1 MCSRFET
8 SSGKREAWDSLVR
21 DSLVRD
27 SNLAP
32 AAAGVR
38 LKRAT
43 MKPLRSFLPRPR
55 RRLRVKP
62 LIKVHLPPLLV
73 PRSLGWAGC
82 FGGLAFLL
90 FLIQVY
96 TGILL
101 LIYYKPDPARAWDS
115 VTFIKSNVQ
124 MGWLIQRV
132 HTVGA
137 DMLVAMVLMHMA
149 RIAYY
154 KIYRH
159 PRELHWLSGVVLLGL
174 TTFMAFTG
182 YLLPW
187 TNLSYWAASVGTE
200 IPGAIPGVGE
210 QIAIWLRRGPN
221 ISGETLGF
229 FFAMHV
235 SVVPALIACGMGLH
249 FIMIR
254 RTGISKPL

>member
-1 MCSRFET
+1 MKLW
-8 SSGKREAWDSLVR
+8 SSLYEGLDQRY
-21 DSLVRD
+21 
-27 SNLAP
+27 
-32 AAAGVR
+32 R
-38 LKRAT
+38 LTGFVEENFTK
-43 MKPLRSFLPRPR
+43 KW
-55 RRLRVKP
+55 
-62 LIKVHLPPLLV
+62 V
-73 PRSLGWAGC
+73 PRTLGWAGC

-96 TGILL
+96 TGVLL

-115 VTFIKSNVQ
+115 VTFIKSNVP

-137 DMLVAMVLMHMA
+137 DMMIVLVLMHMA

-154 KIYRH
+154 KIYRS
-159 PRELHWLSGVVLLGL
+159 PRELHWVSGAVLLML
-174 TTFMAFTG
+174 TLATAFTG

-200 IPGAIPGVGE
+200 IPSAIPVLGE
-210 QIAIWLRRGPN
+210 HVSTWLRRGPT

-235 SVVPALIACGMGLH
+235 WVLPATAVIFMSLH
-249 FIMIR
+249 FMMIR
-254 RTGISKPL
+254 RTGISRPL